1 IRPAEWSGLPPVSII
16 VPVRNEICNIGT
28 CLEGLS
34 AQTSLPGRSSIII
47 VDDASQDGTAAA
59 VEYHAA
65 GDSRIRLIAA
75 GALPQGWVGKPDA
88 WWRGGLLAEGEWL
101 CFVDADVRPGPE
113 LIAIAVT
120 TAEAH
125 GIDML
130 SLHPMQELG
139 SFWERLVIPAGLL
152 MIGCAKPFQTA

>member
-1 IRPAEWSGLPPVSII
+1 MLALSCGVIWAGLVLYLLCRALRQFRAHQRASLIRPAEWSGLPPVSII

-75 GALPQGWVGKPDA
+75 GALPQGWVGKPHA
-88 WWRGGLLAEGEWL
+88 CWRGALLAEGEWL
-101 CFVDADVRPGPE
+101 CFVDAD
-113 LIAIAVT
+113 
-120 TAEAH
+120 
-125 GIDML
+125 
-130 SLHPMQELG
+130 
-139 SFWERLVIPAGLL
+139 
-152 MIGCAKPFQTA
+152 